1 MAKVFNLF
9 ERFVIRR
16 IIKKIIKIAPVL
28 KEKGLEIL
36 EKHTDE
42 ILEIVEETI
51 VKVIEGYKNK

>member
-16 IIKKIIKIAPVL
+16 ITKKIIKLAPVL

-42 ILEIVEETI
+42 IIEKVEETI
-51 VKVIEGYKNK
+51 VKFIEGYKNK

>member
-1 MAKVFNLF
+1 MATKFNFF

-16 IIKKIIKIAPVL
+16 IIKKYIKYAPVL

-42 ILEIVEETI
+42 FLEKLEETI
-51 VKVIEGYKNK
+51 VKFIEKYKN